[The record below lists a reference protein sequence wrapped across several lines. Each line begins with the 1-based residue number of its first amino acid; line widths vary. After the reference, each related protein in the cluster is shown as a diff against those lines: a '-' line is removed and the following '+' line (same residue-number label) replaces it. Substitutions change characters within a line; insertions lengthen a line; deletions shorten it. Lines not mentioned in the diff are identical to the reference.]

1 MLWLRIAVAVV
12 GAVLAVTSGVNAYV
26 NVTHRENPALAL
38 AIAPQD
44 AVAITSALDSAIIEQ
59 GTDALNA
66 PDLVPR
72 ASESLRQEALNPNAL
87 RLIGLA
93 RSRTAFWPGASAFEL
108 AAKMSRRD
116 LNTQLWLIEASV
128 NRQDVA
134 GALSH
139 YDSALRIDEASAPI
153 LYPVLTTALENPQI
167 WGAFL
172 PYFEANPPWLSP
184 FARYAVRN
192 SKQPARYA
200 ELFARGGGM
209 HRQGQESIVETELL
223 QRLAND
229 NEIVAAVRYI
239 ASLPGATPTLARE
252 IGFSGASTSS
262 RFPPFTWEL
271 STSAE
276 TSILFT
282 ESESGSAIELAAEVD
297 AGTSTVLARKLVV
310 LPPGRYHFRAT
321 QFVRGDRPSG
331 EAGWRA
337 RCGANY
343 AQAALWSQTA
353 ALTGT
358 AQPIEHDFEVFAS
371 CPAVAFELVAT
382 VPASGDRLQIVVGSP
397 TLQRRP

>member
-12 GAVLAVTSGVNAYV
+12 GALLAVASGVNAYV
-26 NVTHRENPALAL
+26 NVTHRDNPALAL
-38 AIAPQD
+38 ALAPHD
-44 AVAITSALDSAIIEQ
+44 AVAITADLDSKMIDQ
-59 GTDALNA
+59 GTEALNA

-72 ASESLRQEALNPNAL
+72 ARESLRQEALNPDAL

-134 GALSH
+134 AALSH

-153 LYPVLTTALENPQI
+153 LFPVLTSALENPQI
-167 WGAFL
+167 WDAFL
-172 PYFEANPPWLSP
+172 PYFAANPPWLSP
-184 FARYAVRN
+184 FARYAARN

-200 ELFARGGGM
+200 QLFARGGGL
-209 HRQGQESIVETELL
+209 HRPGQESVVETELL

-229 NEIVAAVRYI
+229 NEIAAAVRYI
-239 ASLPGATPTLARE
+239 ASLPGATKSLPGE
-252 IGFSGASTSS
+252 IGFNSTTTSA

-271 STSAE
+271 STSDGA
-276 TSILFT
+276 SLLFT
-282 ESESGSAIELAAEVD
+282 ESESGSSIDLTADVE

-310 LPPGRYHFRAT
+310 LAPGRYHFRAI
-321 QFVRGDRPSG
+321 QFARGERPAG
-331 EAGWRA
+331 DAGWRA

-343 AQAALWSQTA
+343 GRPALWSQTA
-353 ALTGT
+353 PLTRS
-358 AQPIEHDFEVFAS
+358 AQPIEQDFDVAPD
-371 CPAVAFELVAT
+371 CPAVAFELVAS
-382 VPASGDRLQIVVGSP
+382 VPASGDRLQMVVGSP